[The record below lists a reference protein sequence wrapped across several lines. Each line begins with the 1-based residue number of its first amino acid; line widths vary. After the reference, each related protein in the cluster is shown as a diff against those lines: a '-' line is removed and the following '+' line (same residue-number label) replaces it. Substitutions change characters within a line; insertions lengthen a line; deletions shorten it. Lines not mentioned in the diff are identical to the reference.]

1 MPEQLEQPEKVAR
14 ARRRI
19 RRPSSAE
26 SLNRVQRV
34 FCEPARLQIV
44 RALGGD
50 ALSVGDLGI
59 EIDRKVQAT
68 SQHLRVLRQLGVVER
83 ERQGRKVYYRLS
95 PNVIVT
101 QLQGIISTVEQTV
114 AETG

>member
-1 MPEQLEQPEKVAR
+1 MPEQLEEPEKVAR
-14 ARRRI
+14 ARRRL
-19 RRPSSAE
+19 RRSNSAE
-26 SLNRVQRV
+26 SLQRVQRV

-44 RALGGD
+44 RALNSE
-50 ALSVGDLGI
+50 ALSVGDLALA
-59 EIDRKVQAT
+59 IDRKVQAT

-101 QLQGIISTVEQTV
+101 QLQGIISTVEQQV

>member
-1 MPEQLEQPEKVAR
+1 MSGELEEPEKVAR

-19 RRPSSAE
+19 TRPSTARTLE
-26 SLNRVQRV
+26 RVQRV

-44 RALGGD
+44 RALTGET
-50 ALSVGDLGI
+50 LSVGDLAAV
-59 EIDRKVQAT
+59 IDRKVQAT

-83 ERQGRKVYYRLS
+83 ERQGRKVYYRLC
-95 PNVIVT
+95 PNLLVS
-101 QLQGIISTVEQTV
+101 QLQGVINTVERTT